1 MLSGFAHMLMAGES
15 DDAIPTGCL
24 FEGPYVSYQRQR
36 LAVPKGSK
44 RLFAFVALRCR
55 GVERGYTA
63 GALWPICGGIRAACN
78 WQWALWCRNHS
89 GIPLLK
95 VGKHGLAMR
104 HDVLIDQHVVSAWAN
119 RLIRIAAARGALEMI
134 SSGVDTID
142 LLPGRYDDWVLMEPE
157 RTRRR
162 PLHALE
168 AQISIRSGLV
178 DDLDEA
184 LSWNGSTGTTQLRGR
199 PPDAVALSC
208 DNPRAA
214 GRPLTVKVEV
224 RK

>member
-1 MLSGFAHMLMAGES
+1 MLSGFVHMLMAGES
-15 DDAIPTGCL
+15 DDAIPAGCL
-24 FEGPYVSYQRQR
+24 FEGPYVSYRRQR
-36 LAVPKGSK
+36 
-44 RLFAFVALRCR
+44 VALHRR
-55 GVERGYTA
+55 RVERGYTA
-63 GALWPICGGIRAACN
+63 GTLWPVGGGIRAAGN
-78 WQWALWCRNHS
+78 WRWAFWCLSHR
-89 GIPLLK
+89 GIQLLK

-104 HDVLIDQHVVSAWAN
+104 HDGLIDQHVVSAWAN
-119 RLIRIAAARGALEMI
+119 RLIRIAAPLGALEMI

-142 LLPGRYDDWVLMEPE
+142 LLPGRYDDWVLMERE

-168 AQISIRSGLV
+168 APIGTRSGLV

-184 LSWNGSTGTTQLRGR
+184 LSWNGSTGTTQLRGW

-208 DNPRAA
+208 DDPRAA
-214 GRPLTVKVEV
+214 GRPLAVNVEV